1 MNVLAISDGSKRDME
16 KDMAEMEENAGRGL
30 CGDAKTD
37 DCCCDVDLELARAF
51 KALGHPARLMIL
63 SKLGSHQHC
72 CGDICSSLPLAQST
86 VSQHL
91 KVLRECGFIE
101 WQTAGPQSHYRV
113 NSEKVSWFLA
123 RSEAFFAG
131 VTSSLSNI
139 E

>member
-1 MNVLAISDGSKRDME
+1 MTDVAVDERRE
-16 KDMAEMEENAGRGL
+16 L
-30 CGDAKTD
+30 CGEVKLEE
-37 DCCCDVDLELARAF
+37 CCCDVELDLARAF

-63 SKLGSHQHC
+63 SKLGAQQHC

-113 NSEKVSWFLA
+113 NSERVSWFL
-123 RSEAFFAG
+123 SHSKAFFEG
-131 VTSSLSNI
+131 VKPDTQND
-139 E
+139 

>member
-1 MNVLAISDGSKRDME
+1 
-16 KDMAEMEENAGRGL
+16 MAESSDDTGEGL
-30 CGDAKTD
+30 CGDVKSD
-37 DCCCDVDLELARAF
+37 DCCCEVDMELARAF

-63 SKLGSHQHC
+63 SKLGAHQHC

-123 RSEAFFAG
+123 RSEAFFAEG
-131 VTSSLSNI
+131 DDSAI
-139 E
+139 Q